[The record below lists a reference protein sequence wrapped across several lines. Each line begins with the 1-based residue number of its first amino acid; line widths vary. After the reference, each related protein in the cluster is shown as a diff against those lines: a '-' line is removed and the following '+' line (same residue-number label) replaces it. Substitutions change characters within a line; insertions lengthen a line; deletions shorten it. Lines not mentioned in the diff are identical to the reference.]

1 MGNAPGGLTALNT
14 SSVPRARILQVA
26 KQYGTH
32 WAVRNLNLDLQPGEL
47 FAFLGPNG
55 AGKTTTI
62 KLLCGLLR
70 PSSGTIE
77 VGGHNLAIHGLEARR
92 LMSYVPDLPYV
103 YEHLTAREF
112 LQLAADLHGLD
123 YDTAQ
128 KRIAEVIELFELERF
143 IDQLTER
150 FSHGMRQRTVFAS
163 AMLPHPQLLIV
174 DEPTVGLDPRSVRQ
188 LKNIL
193 REYTRQGNTVFL
205 SSHSLDV
212 VEQIADRIG
221 IILGGKLIGCGSLED
236 LRSQAALNGPLEE
249 VFLRLTQPE
258 EYANSPQDAA
268 PP

>member
-1 MGNAPGGLTALNT
+1 MAVKHGLGFAADTGDEQTQVASHGLL
-14 SSVPRARILQVA
+14 PLRIGFGVDAQLQVECSA
-26 KQYGTH
+26 AFEEQLVDRRDVGKVIRIANVAAGDH
-32 WAVRNLNLDLQPGEL
+32 DAVQ
-47 FAFLGPNG
+47 
-55 AGKTTTI
+55 
-62 KLLCGLLR
+62 
-70 PSSGTIE
+70 S
-77 VGGHNLAIHGLEARR
+77 V
-92 LMSYVPDLPYV
+92 
-103 YEHLTAREF
+103 
-112 LQLAADLHGLD
+112 AADLHGLD
-123 YDTAQ
+123 NDTAQ

>member
-1 MGNAPGGLTALNT
+1 
-14 SSVPRARILQVA
+14 
-26 KQYGTH
+26 
-32 WAVRNLNLDLQPGEL
+32 
-47 FAFLGPNG
+47 
-55 AGKTTTI
+55 
-62 KLLCGLLR
+62 
-70 PSSGTIE
+70 
-77 VGGHNLAIHGLEARR
+77 
-92 LMSYVPDLPYV
+92 
-103 YEHLTAREF
+103 
-112 LQLAADLHGLD
+112 
-123 YDTAQ
+123 
-128 KRIAEVIELFELERF
+128 
-143 IDQLTER
+143 
-150 FSHGMRQRTVFAS
+150 MRQRTVFAS

>member
-77 VGGHNLAIHGLEARR
+77 VGGHNLATHGLEARR

-123 YDTAQ
+123 NDTAQ

-174 DEPTVGLDPRSVRQ
+174 DEPTVGLDPRVSTPGREIPFSYPLTRLMWSNKLQTVLASSWVANLLAAAALKTFVPRQ
-188 LKNIL
+188 L
-193 REYTRQGNTVFL
+193 
-205 SSHSLDV
+205 
-212 VEQIADRIG
+212 
-221 IILGGKLIGCGSLED
+221 
-236 LRSQAALNGPLEE
+236 
-249 VFLRLTQPE
+249 
-258 EYANSPQDAA
+258 
-268 PP
+268 